1 MQPQEVINSIKDGV
15 QKNAERSHRVF
26 QEKVGILFEDR
37 SGDQGVLREDHH
49 GDELSEER
57 QKAAQLTQ
65 STHMY
70 ANPTVER
77 ELAVWRHGRFSYLL
91 CSGYHSVLSPCIVC
105 STDLMATNS
114 APGSIGVPFQGLST
128 QGSID
133 AFLASTKV
141 GSASL
146 EG

>member
-1 MQPQEVINSIKDGV
+1 MRRGPIGCS
-15 QKNAERSHRVF
+15 ERKLEYYLKIDHEIRVSF
-26 QEKVGILFEDR
+26 AQTITETNFLK
-37 SGDQGVLREDHH
+37 
-49 GDELSEER
+49 R

-133 AFLASTKV
+133 AFFASTKV

-146 EG
+146 ER